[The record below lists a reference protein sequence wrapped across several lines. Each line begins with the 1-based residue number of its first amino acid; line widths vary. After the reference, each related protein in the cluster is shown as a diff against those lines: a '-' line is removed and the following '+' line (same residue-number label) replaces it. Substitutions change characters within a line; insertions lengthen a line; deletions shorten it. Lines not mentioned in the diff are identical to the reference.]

1 MTQPNGETPKIDPKC
16 DPKIVRVSRRGFFTR
31 CAQGAA
37 VVVLGGGGI
46 AAAAMK
52 MRAARAGK
60 SRTVWQIDPWKCT
73 QCGQCAT
80 KCVLKESAAKC
91 VHDMSMCGYCQPCFG
106 YFPPRQE
113 WTDRA
118 TPQRYYGFV
127 SLEPGAENEMC
138 PVGAITR
145 KFVETPYYQYTIDE
159 KKCIGCGLCVRGC
172 TSFGNGSLYLQV
184 RHDRCLNCNECSIAK
199 ACPSDAFFRAPAERP
214 YVIKSKGPGQLIM
227 TRDQ

>member
-1 MTQPNGETPKIDPKC
+1 MTQPNPETPKIDPK
-16 DPKIVRVSRRGFFTR
+16 IVRLSRRGFFTR

-52 MRAARAGK
+52 MHAAHAGK
-60 SRTVWQIDPWKCT
+60 SRTVWQINPWKCT
-73 QCGQCAT
+73 QCGLCAT
-80 KCVLKESAAKC
+80 SCVLKESAAKC
-91 VHDMSMCGYCQPCFG
+91 VHDMSMCGYCKPCFG
-106 YFPPRQE
+106 YFQPNM
-113 WTDRA
+113 
-118 TPQRYYGFV
+118 V

-145 KFVETPYYQYTIDE
+145 KFVEEPYYQYTIDE
-159 KKCIGCGLCVRGC
+159 KKCIACGLCVKGC

-199 ACPSDAFFRAPAERP
+199 ACPAEAFFRAPVERP
-214 YVIKSKGPGQLIM
+214 YVIKSKGPGQI
-227 TRDQ
+227 